1 MKKFSVKFLREFEV
15 DIEAEDTKIAEQLA
29 QQILSQFPAGT
40 VKLLS
45 VIAEGAVVI
54 ADGEPSP
61 PTKPWGSPNG
71 GGGSPGTPIV
81 RQEVLIDQIAE
92 AA

>member
-1 MKKFSVKFLREFEV
+1 MSKFSVKFLREFEV
-15 DIEAEDTKIAEQLA
+15 DIQAEDTKIAEQLA
-29 QQILSQFPAGT
+29 QRILSQFPPGT

-61 PTKPWGSPNG
+61 PTKPWGNPN

-81 RQEVLIDQIAE
+81 RREVLVDQIAE